1 VSRPQALALSGFI
14 FGAGVVL
21 WVHCEGWTSLMGL
34 LLLLW
39 GNNLELATRPGAR
52 S

>member
-1 VSRPQALALSGFI
+1 MSRPQALVLSGLV
-14 FGAGVVL
+14 FGAGVLL

-39 GNNLELATRPGAR
+39 GNNLELTTRPGAR